1 MKFNPKYTITNT
13 ILNNISRIESSRAII
28 LNAPLVP
35 AWERNFQ
42 NEALVRTV
50 HYSTHIEN
58 NPLSYKQVSQIV
70 HGKLDSN
77 DVRIRDFKEIV
88 NYREVLNY
96 IDNELGKGKT
106 PELNS
111 NLLLKIHRII
121 SKDLV
126 PAKYS
131 GVFRNVPVVLVNS
144 KTQKVSYRAP
154 DARFVPELLDS
165 LFQWYNSEMKNGVHP
180 VIKSGILHTQIARIH
195 PFVEAN
201 GRTSR
206 VVATLSLSLDGYDIK
221 RFFCLDEHYDRD
233 LPRYYEALQS
243 VEKLEG
249 DMTFWLE
256 YFSEG
261 LAEELERIKNRVLDL
276 SQDMRL
282 KKKLGQIALT
292 DRQVKILSFI
302 QDHGYINNSEWRDL
316 LPKFSDDTI
325 LRDVKVLI
333 DRHLIK
339 KTGKTKSARYILRD

>member
-1 MKFNPKYTITNT
+1 MIFEPIYTITNT
-13 ILNNISRIESSRAII
+13 ILSNISRIESSRAII

-70 HGKLDSN
+70 HGKLDSS

-96 IDNELGKGKT
+96 VDEKMEGKKFL
-106 PELNS
+106 ELNS
-111 NLLLKIHRII
+111 NFLLKIHKII

-126 PAKYS
+126 PTKYS
-131 GVFRNVPVVLVNS
+131 GVFRTVPVVLVNS
-144 KTQKVSYRAP
+144 KTHKVSYRAP
-154 DARFVPELLDS
+154 DAKFVPELLDS
-165 LFQWYNSEMKNGVHP
+165 LFKWYNSDVENGVHP
-180 VIKSGILHTQIARIH
+180 VIKSGIIHTQIARIH

-206 VVATLSLSLDGYDIK
+206 VVATLSLLLDGYDIK
-221 RFFCLDEHYDRD
+221 KFFCLDEHYDRD

-243 VEKLEG
+243 VEKSEG

-261 LAEELERIKNRVLDL
+261 LAEELERIKGRVLDL
-276 SQDMRL
+276 SQDVRL

-292 DRQVKILSFI
+292 DRQVKVLSFI
-302 QDHGYINNSEWRDL
+302 QDHGYINNKEWRVL
-316 LPKFSDDTI
+316 LPKFSDDTV
-325 LRDVKVLI
+325 LRDIKVLI
-333 DRHLIK
+333 DRQLIR
-339 KTGKTKSARYILRD
+339 KTGKTKSARYILKN